1 MYHSIL
7 ILEHF
12 SHKHDADA
20 NPLLSLRL
28 LHSFYR
34 YYMNPQN
41 GYNGNQQMMYAM
53 QQAQAS
59 MAAAGMSGG
68 PGTPIFTPLLV
79 LQLIEV
85 MDKVSMVRWEL
96 LQTVPRLALRPVLS
110 KQAEEMK
117 ASTVRVTISLTML
130 WLLEVSRYE

>member
-1 MYHSIL
+1 VDIRIRMYHSIL

-20 NPLLSLRL
+20 NPLLSRHL

-85 MDKVSMVRWEL
+85 MDKVSMVR
-96 LQTVPRLALRPVLS
+96 
-110 KQAEEMK
+110 
-117 ASTVRVTISLTML
+117 
-130 WLLEVSRYE
+130 